1 MSQPVN
7 SVSVHQ
13 DGGWYLYLIECQRG
27 TYVGITNDLTKRYRA
42 HATGKG
48 ARFTRANPPVA
59 LLGAQPFPDRASASR
74 AEYQLKRQSAQ
85 QKRAW
90 ASLWPCPN
98 TLTRQGNERDADK
111 CD

>member
-1 MSQPVN
+1 MTATANDVPAPQ
-7 SVSVHQ
+7 
-13 DGGWYLYLIECQRG
+13 GGWYLYLLECRRG

-48 ARFTRANPPVA
+48 ARFTRANPPLA

-74 AEYQLKRQSAQ
+74 AEYRLKRQSAQ

-90 ASLWPCPN
+90 AANWPCSGHAGGEP
-98 TLTRQGNERDADK
+98 DATVSD
-111 CD
+111 

>member
-1 MSQPVN
+1 MTATAN
-7 SVSVHQ
+7 SVPAAS
-13 DGGWYLYLIECQRG
+13 GGWYLYLLECRRG

-48 ARFTRANPPVA
+48 ARFTRANPPRA

-74 AEYQLKRQSAQ
+74 AEYRLKRQTAQ

-90 ASLWPCPN
+90 AAQWPSP
-98 TLTRQGNERDADK
+98 GISDHVGGEPDAMVSD
-111 CD
+111 

>member
-1 MSQPVN
+1 MTATANNVPAAS
-7 SVSVHQ
+7 
-13 DGGWYLYLIECQRG
+13 GGWYLYLLECRRG

-42 HATGKG
+42 HAEGKG
-48 ARFTRANPPVA
+48 ARFTRANPPRA

-74 AEYQLKRQSAQ
+74 AEYRLKRQSAQ

-90 ASLWPCPN
+90 AAQWPSP
-98 TLTRQGNERDADK
+98 GIFDHVGDEPDATI

>member
-1 MSQPVN
+1 VTPPVDSMSAEQ
-7 SVSVHQ
+7 
-13 DGGWYLYLIECQRG
+13 GEWYLYLLECQRG
-27 TYVGITNDLTKRYRA
+27 TYAGITNDLAKRYRA

-59 LLGAQPFPDRASASR
+59 LLGAQPFPDRSSASR

-90 ASLWPCPN
+90 ASAWPCPLSESAN
-98 TLTRQGNERDADK
+98 VP
-111 CD
+111 